1 MINFNVENFV
11 KKKRV
16 FLPILIISGVMLIGM
31 TLFTFLKF
39 LLFSKIGVW
48 ESHGLTIFI
57 SSLLAAFAA
66 SYILIRQNK
75 YNKKYIE
82 EKNKGKLLQQDK
94 NEAISI
100 LDAALDSTADG
111 ILIVDQNGRVTKANK
126 KFLELWHI
134 PESLLETRDDN
145 KLLDHVLDQLTDP
158 NAFIT
163 KVRELYA
170 HPSNESFDTL
180 EFKDGR
186 VFERYS
192 KPQFWGDEIVGRVW
206 SFRDL
211 TIRHNAE
218 QKSKLFEKAIKSV
231 NEGVF
236 IVNMNFDMVYSNPA
250 ALDLYGY
257 TEAEMVGK
265 NLRMFWSNRNTK
277 TSFKELVSETL
288 KGGWKGELYTKKKD
302 GTEVPIVLSTS
313 FIKDEEGNPNALIGV
328 VKDITFRQRMETL
341 NNALYRISESV
352 HSTSNLDELYTM
364 IHKIVKD
371 LMLANNFY
379 IALYD
384 EDSDLISFPYF
395 VDEFDPPQP
404 PKKPG
409 KGCTEYVLR
418 TGKPVIIDLELS
430 DELNRTGQVDIVGA
444 PSEVWLGVP
453 LNISGKTIGVMV
465 VQDYHSENA
474 YNENEKDILM
484 FVSEQ
489 VAAAIERKRN
499 EEELKRYT
507 LELQK
512 SNELLEEQA
521 SELKSLNEQLF
532 QSEKQLIELNQ
543 SKDKFFSIISHD
555 LKSPFNSLLGF
566 SGQLQ
571 ESLDDFDKEEI
582 REYIG
587 YINDSSKNLYNLVL
601 NLLNW
606 ALIQRGREKFE
617 PKTINVKDFL
627 DQCLS
632 VLHGNAVKKNITIKN
647 EVDEIHTVTA
657 DEDMLNSIFQNLISN
672 AIKFTNLG
680 GEILFES
687 KVNESHIEISIMD
700 NGVGMNEE
708 VLQKIFKI
716 GSKHSTTGTANEHGT
731 GLGLIL
737 VKELVE
743 RNQGSIWV
751 ESEVGRGTTFTFTLP
766 HVIEG

>member
-1 MINFNVENFV
+1 
-11 KKKRV
+11 
-16 FLPILIISGVMLIGM
+16 
-31 TLFTFLKF
+31 
-39 LLFSKIGVW
+39 
-48 ESHGLTIFI
+48 
-57 SSLLAAFAA
+57 
-66 SYILIRQNK
+66 
-75 YNKKYIE
+75 
-82 EKNKGKLLQQDK
+82 

-100 LDAALDSTADG
+100 LDAALDTTADG

-126 KFLELWHI
+126 NFLELWHI
-134 PESLLETRDDN
+134 PETLLETRDDN
-145 KLLDHVLDQLTDP
+145 KLLDYVLDQLSDP

-186 VFERYS
+186 IFERYS
-192 KPQFWGDEIVGRVW
+192 KPQLVGDEIVGRVW
-206 SFRDL
+206 SFRDI
-211 TIRHNAE
+211 TVRHDVEQRIR
-218 QKSKLFEKAIKSV
+218 LFEKAIKSV
-231 NEGVF
+231 NDGVY
-236 IVNMNFDMVYSNPA
+236 IVNLKFEIIYLNEA
-250 ALDLYGY
+250 ARNLYGY
-257 TEAEMVGK
+257 SESELMGK
-265 NLRMFWSNRNTK
+265 SIRMLWSPRNTK
-277 TSFKELVSETL
+277 GSFKEMVTETL
-288 KGGWKGELYTKKKD
+288 KGGWRGELYNKKKD
-302 GTEVPIVLSTS
+302 GTEFPIILTASV
-313 FIKDEEGNPNALIGV
+313 IKDDSGNPIALIGV
-328 VKDITFRQRMETL
+328 AKDITFRQRMETL

-352 HSTSNLDELYTM
+352 HSTSNLDELFAM

-384 EDSDLISFPYF
+384 QDSDLISFPYF
-395 VDEFDPPQP
+395 IDEFDPPQP

-418 TGKPVIIDLELS
+418 TGKPVIIDKELS
-430 DELNRTGQVDIVGA
+430 DKLNRTGEVDIIGA

-453 LNISGKTIGVMV
+453 LEISGKTIGVMV
-465 VQDYHSENA
+465 VQDYNSEYA
-474 YNENEKDILM
+474 YGENEKEILM

-489 VAAAIERKRN
+489 VAVAIERKRN
-499 EEELKRYT
+499 EEELKKYT

-512 SNELLEEQA
+512 SNELLEVHA
-521 SELKSLNEQLF
+521 RELKSLNEQLI

-582 REYIG
+582 KEYIG
-587 YINDSSKNLYNLVL
+587 YINNSSKNLYNLVL
-601 NLLNW
+601 NLLHW

-627 DQCLS
+627 NQCLS
-632 VLHGNAVKKNITIKN
+632 VLYGNAVKKNITIKN
-647 EVDEIHTVTA
+647 EVDEIHAITA

-672 AIKFTNLG
+672 AIKFTNPG
-680 GEILFES
+680 GEISLSS
-687 KVNESHIEISIMD
+687 KVQNNDIEISVMD
-700 NGVGMNEE
+700 NGVGMDEKA
-708 VLQKIFKI
+708 LQKIFKI
-716 GSKHSTTGTANEHGT
+716 ESKYSTTGTANEYGT

-751 ESEVGRGTTFTFTLP
+751 ESKVGRGTTFSFTLP
-766 HVIEG
+766 VAVKA